1 MSFPLFF
8 ARTIRA
14 FGFFAL
20 GACAFA
26 VLSACGGGGGG
37 GGVPAPAVIGLG
49 VSVVAD
55 NTDCADGT
63 ECHASAAQERS
74 KAEFVNIG
82 DGHNPLESINA
93 EFAYARGFTGKNVT
107 IAIADHG
114 IDMNHLEFAGR
125 ITLGYNAVNGAG
137 LGDIPEDDTGH
148 GTAVAGILAGGRDG
162 KFMHGIAYDSA
173 IIPIRV
179 LVRNGGD
186 YCKTSIPH
194 DCDPNP
200 KDWQFAAGIQ
210 HGIDNAFV
218 VNNSWGY
225 SALITFRVP
234 GIGLVQAPR
243 AESAASIENLKHK
256 NTPFDFKLVRDALRD
271 ASKKDRMVIF
281 ASGNNGWN
289 SENGIIQDSLLGPP
303 TVIDPQPGS
312 RYYVGQ
318 QITNLRSTIDVSGY
332 LGLIPAEFPELQGHW
347 LHVVALDTDNH
358 IADFSNGCGAAQAWC
373 IAAPGTKIR
382 TPNTTLYGDS
392 DHKIWEGGTSFAAP
406 MVSGAAAVLK
416 SAFPNLSAQQVVTLL
431 LMSAN
436 KENHFSNSD
445 VYGQGMLDLEE
456 ATRPQ
461 THATCGEDGY
471 DCPHRRAL
479 SSGLRLATA
488 QSGGGD
494 GLEIHDF
501 AFADLAD
508 SRIHPSPVFGNAFS
522 RSNAAAGFVDAFDRA
537 YQTRISGLAGA
548 PVALRGDPAQAMRED
563 AGMRTRTLAD
573 GFFARETRNGLPAEF
588 GWRARR
594 GDFSAALTEARNW
607 RAGNVAGAWNAAFAL
622 GADRWRG
629 VEFAA
634 GALRAGFRAAEFSAT
649 GALLRQWFLGRDFA
663 GGGWSVS
670 PEAGFFDEDGS
681 ILGAGFAGGFAAEG
695 ARTFYGKVDGTAN
708 LGFGLRGFAG
718 ALLARTS
725 AENGSHSARFS
736 DLHSGGWQAGLGGER
751 WQFSFWR
758 PAGVLSGEMRI
769 SGVAGYDQ
777 SGKYRAAESRVD
789 LSAGHARRITFA
801 ASDAEGDV
809 WWSAE
814 KELGGAARFSVSGGR
829 TF

>member
-55 NTDCADGT
+55 NTDCASNGCAT
-63 ECHASAAQERS
+63 KAAMHRAD
-74 KAEFVNIG
+74 AEFKNIG
-82 DGHNPLESINA
+82 ALNPLGRINA
-93 EFAYARGFTGKNVT
+93 DFAYARGFTGKGVT
-107 IAIADHG
+107 VAVADHG
-114 IDMNHLEFAGR
+114 INMDHPEFAGR
-125 ITLGYNAVNGAG
+125 ITLGYNAGNPSKP
-137 LGDIPEDDTGH
+137 PEDDSGH
-148 GTAVAGILAGGRDG
+148 GTAVAGIIAAAKNNSSAVGAG
-162 KFMHGIAYDSA
+162 MHGVAYDA
-173 IIPIRV
+173 TIIP
-179 LVRNGGD
+179 VRILEINPGPKT
-186 YCKTSIPH
+186 YCNPSAKNPHSCDSITPQ
-194 DCDPNP
+194 
-200 KDWQFAAGIQ
+200 KRAAGIQ
-210 HGIDNAFV
+210 HGINNAFV
-218 VNNSWGY
+218 VNNSWGGKPIVTTLQGVGVLRPEDRVDEDVRK
-225 SALITFRVP
+225 AFR
-234 GIGLVQAPR
+234 
-243 AESAASIENLKHK
+243 SAAA
-256 NTPFDFKLVRDALRD
+256 PD
-271 ASKKDRMVIF
+271 KDRVIVF
-281 ASGNNGWN
+281 AAGNEGWN
-289 SENGIIQDSLLGPP
+289 TETGVVEDVDTYGYPIGPRSDLS
-303 TVIDPQPGS
+303 VSANLPGEW
-312 RYYVGQ
+312 GM
-318 QITNLRSTIDVSGY
+318 T
-332 LGLIPAEFPELQGHW
+332 PAKFPELQGHW
-347 LHVVALDTDNH
+347 LHVVALDDNNK

-373 IAAPGTKIR
+373 IAAPGTNIR
-382 TPNTTLYGDS
+382 APNTTLFSSKNGKQVGD
-392 DHKIWEGGTSFAAP
+392 GTSFAAP

-431 LMSAN
+431 LMTAN

-445 VYGQGMLDLEE
+445 VYGQGMLDLEA

-471 DCPHRRAL
+471 DCPHRRAV

-488 QSGGGD
+488 QRGEGD

-508 SRIHPSPVFGNAFS
+508 SRIHPSPVFGDAFS

-548 PVALRGDPAQAMRED
+548 PVALQGDPAQAMRED

-607 RAGNVAGAWNAAFAL
+607 RAGNAAGAWDAAFAL
-622 GADRWRG
+622 GANRWRG

-634 GALRAGFRAAEFSAT
+634 GAMRAGFRAAEFSAT
-649 GALLRQWFLGRDFA
+649 DALLRQWFLGRDFA

-695 ARTFYGKVDGTAN
+695 ARTFYGKVDGAAN